1 MNDKQFSPAELAKR
15 KAIFAGIVFAVA
27 VVCTAIIRLGKLA

>member
-1 MNDKQFSPAELAKR
+1 MNDEQFSQGELAKR

-27 VVCTAIIRLGKLA
+27 VVCTAIIQLVKLA

>member
-1 MNDKQFSPAELAKR
+1 MNDEQLSQIELTKR

-27 VVCTAIIRLGKLA
+27 VVCTAILQLGKLA